1 MAGCGTFASGQLL
14 SRLRKDL
21 NKAGTHS
28 AMKLQEFSLSD
39 LLFMQRS
46 ERQAKD

>member
-1 MAGCGTFASGQLL
+1 MSKVVAGWGTFASGQLL

-28 AMKLQEFSLSD
+28 AMKLEEFALSE
-39 LLFMQRS
+39 L
-46 ERQAKD
+46 